1 MKTYLN
7 LGCGQRYHKNWTNI
21 DFISSS
27 EYVQAHNL
35 LQGIPFEDE
44 TFEVVYHSHLLEH
57 FTKKD
62 GEKFLQ
68 ECYRVLKPEGII
80 RIAVPDLEQIAKE
93 YLKNLSLALDN
104 QLEGKQNYEWIMLE
118 MYDQAVRNE
127 SGGEMAKYI
136 FQEVIPNEDY
146 VFSRIGEE
154 GRNLRNKYLN
164 NLNHSISLPTH
175 KDNRGFLRKILSKV
189 KNKLKNYL
197 FKEEI
202 YFYEQ
207 EKKYAKLGKFRLGG
221 EIHQWMYD
229 KYSLSKLLSD
239 IGFKN
244 IEVKSAFE
252 SAIHNWN
259 GYNLESKD
267 NIVFKPDSLFIEGI
281 K

>member
-1 MKTYLN
+1 
-7 LGCGQRYHKNWTNI
+7 
-21 DFISSS
+21 
-27 EYVQAHNL
+27 VQAHNL